1 MAISLML
8 GINYLVKMNPTPN
21 RVESHQPPLKT
32 KEIFTGLNF
41 MQAVIDRLFH

>member
-1 MAISLML
+1 M
-8 GINYLVKMNPTPN
+8 KPTPN

-41 MQAVIDRLFH
+41 IQTVFDRLFHQTNAKSMKKSK